1 MNRPGVVLEE
11 MMRMIGPSSNP
22 LAPML
27 EGITNS
33 LESILHLPDDFERK
47 ISIEL
52 HFNDSDDNEG
62 GKRLDYMIIEDSG
75 NGFNDEAF
83 TRFSNLLD
91 KSKGFK
97 NRGTGR
103 LQYLHRFG
111 EIVIESNFINEGSY
125 YLRSFK
131 CNKQEFI
138 SNSICNNSNSQI
150 LKTRV
155 KFLNPNLS
163 SKDVKFYS
171 SLSFHK
177 FVSIIKSHF
186 ALRAYLEKKKEIT
199 FPNIELKYSYNV
211 ADSETILITNND
223 LPQPSERG
231 TFEVNYLSA
240 SLDKNSK
247 LCWHIDNSKP
257 PEKFEWLVF
266 DFIEDEIDRHGAFLC
281 SKDIPIEELENPVLK
296 KSKGFKGTKRLAAFY
311 GPYLD
316 KPENVNHAV
325 DSFNIKSKTEVSNVS
340 RDLFDNDS
348 AVYIDDIRKQANN
361 ELNVIFKEVMS
372 AQKAAEQSVHKLA
385 KELGISQQFV
395 NNVLKNVSLNDDE
408 DSITS
413 KLLIEEARFIAD
425 KSNTTRKCLDNI
437 KSLDPTS
444 DDYREKLE
452 LKSKE
457 VAELIDAQNKEELS
471 KYVVRRGLVVKLLS
485 KILKNELDV
494 QTKEIPKG
502 KNRDR
507 EGIIHDLIFK
517 RKKTSSSIN
526 DLWILDEEFVHF
538 DGFSETQ
545 FTKMQLKDGRPFLA
559 PEALEEMKG
568 MGFKPDRRPDVFLFA
583 DEGKCI
589 VIEFKE
595 PETDLADYLQQM
607 PRYCQLIAN
616 YGQVKV
622 EKFYCY
628 LIGEKIFPEADLN
641 EYEESVTGS
650 WYRDSIPVRAT
661 KKNNRSVIANMR
673 LEVIKLSD
681 VAKRAHI
688 RNKSF
693 ADKLGLDQLL
703 DNYE

>member
-33 LESILHLPDDFERK
+33 LESILNLTDDFERK

-52 HFNDSDDNEG
+52 HFNDSDDNVG
-62 GKRLDYMIIEDSG
+62 GKRLDYMVIEDSG

-111 EIVIESNFINEGSY
+111 KIAIESNFINDGSY
-125 YLRSFK
+125 YLRSFQ
-131 CNKQEFI
+131 CNKQSFI
-138 SNSICNNSNSQI
+138 SNNVCKKSNSEE
-150 LKTRV
+150 LKTTV
-155 KFLNPNLS
+155 KFLAPRLNNQ
-163 SKDVKFYS
+163 DIKFYS
-171 SLSFHK
+171 SLSFQK

-186 ALRAYLEKKKEIT
+186 ALRAYLEKEKGIA
-199 FPNIELKYSYNV
+199 FPSIELKYCYNF
-211 ADSETILITNND
+211 ADSETILITKND
-223 LPQPSERG
+223 LPQPSEQG
-231 TFEVNYLSA
+231 SFEVSYQSA

-247 LCWHIDNSKP
+247 VCWHIDSSKP

-266 DFIEDEIDRHGAFLC
+266 DFTEEEIDRHGAFLC
-281 SKDIPIEELENPVLK
+281 SKDIPIEELENSVLK
-296 KSKGFKGTKRLAAFY
+296 KSKGCNGTKRLAAFY

-316 KPENVNHAV
+316 KAENVNHAV
-325 DSFNIKSKTEVSNVS
+325 DSFNIKSRDEVSSVS

-348 AVYIDDIRKQANN
+348 VVYIDDIRKQANN
-361 ELNVIFKEVMS
+361 ELKIIFEEVMS
-372 AQKAAEQSVHKLA
+372 AQKAAEQNVHRLA
-385 KELGISQQFV
+385 KELGISEQFA
-395 NNVLKNVSLNDDE
+395 NKVLKSISLNDDE

-425 KSNTTRKCLDNI
+425 KSNTTRKCLDDLR
-437 KSLDPTS
+437 KLDPTS
-444 DDYREKLE
+444 DDYREQLE
-452 LKSKE
+452 SKSKQ
-457 VAELIDAQNKEELS
+457 VSELIDAQNKEELS
-471 KYVVRRGLVVKLLS
+471 KYVVRRGLVVKLLN
-485 KILKNELDV
+485 KILRNELDV
-494 QTKEIPKG
+494 QNKEIPKG

-517 RKKTSSSIN
+517 RKKTSSSVN

-538 DGFSETQ
+538 DGFSETH
-545 FTKMQLKDGRPFLA
+545 FTKMQLKDGSPFLA
-559 PEALEEMKG
+559 PEALDEMKEI
-568 MGFKPDRRPDVFLFA
+568 GFKPDRRPDVFLFA

-628 LIGEKIFPEADLN
+628 LVGEKIFPEADLN

-650 WYRDSIPVRAT
+650 WYRDSVPIRAT
-661 KKNNRSVIANMR
+661 KKNTRSVIANMR

-681 VAKRAHI
+681 IAKRAHT

-693 ADKLGLDQLL
+693 ADKLGLDKLF

>member
-27 EGITNS
+27 EGMTNS
-33 LESILHLPDDFERK
+33 LESILNLPDEFERK

-62 GKRLDYMIIEDSG
+62 GKRLDYMVIEDSG
-75 NGFNDEAF
+75 NGFNNDAF
-83 TRFSNLLD
+83 TRFNNLLD

-111 EIVIESNFINEGSY
+111 EIVVESNFIDEGSY
-125 YLRSFK
+125 YLRSFQ
-131 CNKQEFI
+131 CNKQSFI
-138 SNSICNNSNSQI
+138 SSSICNNSDSNI
-150 LKTRV
+150 LKTNV
-155 KFLNPNLS
+155 KFLNPKLNNQ
-163 SKDVKFYS
+163 DNKFYS
-171 SLSFHK
+171 SLSFQK
-177 FVSIIKSHF
+177 FVSTIKSHF
-186 ALRAYLEKKKEIT
+186 ALRAYLEKKKGIT
-199 FPNIELKYSYNV
+199 FPSIELKYSYTF
-211 ADSETILITNND
+211 AEPETLLITTNN
-223 LPQPSERG
+223 LPKPSVQG
-231 TFEVNYLSA
+231 AFEVNYQSA

-247 LCWHIDNSKP
+247 ICWHIDHSKP

-266 DFIEDEIDRHGAFLC
+266 DFAEDEIERHGAFLC

-296 KSKGFKGTKRLAAFY
+296 KSKGCKGNKRLAAFY

-325 DSFNIKSKTEVSNVS
+325 DSFNIKSRNEVSNIS
-340 RDLFDNDS
+340 GDLFNNDS
-348 AVYIDDIRKQANN
+348 CVYIDDIKKRANN
-361 ELNVIFKEVMS
+361 ELEKIFKEVLS
-372 AQKAAEQSVHKLA
+372 AQREAEQNVLKLA
-385 KELGISQQFV
+385 QELGISQQFA
-395 NNVLKNVSLNDDE
+395 NKVLKGVSLNDDE

-425 KSNTTRKCLDNI
+425 KSNTTRKCLEDI

-452 LKSKE
+452 SKSKQ
-457 VAELIDAQNKEELS
+457 VSELIDAQNKEELS
-471 KYVVRRGLVVKLLS
+471 KYVVRRGLVVKLLR
-485 KILKNELDV
+485 KILNNELDV
-494 QTKEIPKG
+494 QSKELPKG

-517 RKKTSSSIN
+517 RKKTSSSVN

-538 DGFSETQ
+538 DGVSETQ
-545 FTKMQLKDGRPFLA
+545 FTKMQLKDGRPLLS
-559 PEALEEMKG
+559 PEALVEMKEV
-568 MGFKPDRRPDVFLFA
+568 GFKPDRRPDVFLFA

-622 EKFYCY
+622 ENFYCY

-641 EYEESVTGS
+641 EYEESITGS
-650 WYRDSIPVRAT
+650 WYRDSIPIRAT
-661 KKNNRSVIANMR
+661 KKNDRSVIANMR

-681 VAKRAHI
+681 VAKRAHR

-693 ADKLGLDQLL
+693 ADKLGLDKLF